1 MNTLSTNT
9 VTVDPTTDPLW
20 QELVTRQNSSV
31 FHSPAWARVLAET
44 YGWEPRAQVLVDG
57 EGEPRAGIPFCRIS
71 DMISERIVSLP
82 FSDYCDPL
90 VGNDD
95 EWNRLVEG
103 LLDEGLPIAGR
114 CLHNNVPLGDER
126 FAVVKQAK
134 WHGVD
139 LQPDLDAIW
148 GRIHES
154 ARRAIRKAQKEGVEV
169 RIAQGQEELR
179 AFFEMHLRIRKYKYR
194 LIAQPY
200 SFFENIWRQFMEEQ
214 GGALMLAYHGDTVI
228 GGTLYLEWK
237 DTLYYKFNASARA
250 DLPYRPNDLLTWEGI
265 KYGKAKGYSNFDF
278 GLSDWDEEGLLRYKR
293 KFATEEK
300 AISFL
305 RFTPDG
311 PPGQQ
316 EQQARG
322 LLNQLTDLFVDES
335 VPDNISAKAGEILY
349 RFFT

>member
-1 MNTLSTNT
+1 MNT
-9 VTVDPTTDPLW
+9 VTIDPTTDPLW
-20 QELVTRQNSSV
+20 QNLVTRQKSSV

-44 YGWEPRAQVLVDG
+44 YGWEPQAQVLLDDA
-57 EGEPRAGIPFCRIS
+57 GEPRAGLPFCRIA

-90 VGNDD
+90 AGSDD
-95 EWNRLVEG
+95 EWNHLVEG
-103 LLDEGLPIAGR
+103 LLAEGLPIAAR
-114 CLHNNVPLGDER
+114 CLHNSIPLTDER
-126 FAVVKQAK
+126 FALVKQAK

-139 LQPDLDAIW
+139 LRRDLDTIW
-148 GRIHES
+148 GQIHES

-179 AFFEMHLRIRKYKYR
+179 AFFEMHLGIRKYKYR

-200 SFFENIWRQFMEEQ
+200 SFLENIWRQFMEKQ
-214 GGALMLAYHGDTVI
+214 SGALMLAYHGDTVI
-228 GGTLYLEWK
+228 GGTLYLEWN
-237 DTLYYKFNASARA
+237 DTLYYKFNASARG

-265 KYGKAKGYSNFDF
+265 KYGKSRGYSNFDF

-305 RFTPDG
+305 RFAPDG
-311 PPGQQ
+311 PPSQR
-316 EQQARG
+316 EQQARS
-322 LLNQLTDLFVDES
+322 LLNQLTDLFTEES
-335 VPDNISAKAGEILY
+335 VPDDVTARGGDLLY